1 VTAGSTAVLFIVGLA
16 TAAVGFVLVVFL
28 TNMLLAPHNP
38 DPEKDSPYE
47 CGMEPA
53 GAPWRRVNVRFASVA
68 LLFVLFDVEA
78 ILLFAVATKL
88 RGSFAGLLEAALF
101 AGMLALGLA
110 YAWRKGA
117 LEWLS

>member
-1 VTAGSTAVLFIVGLA
+1 MTAGATAVLLIVGLA
-16 TAAVGFVLVVFL
+16 TAAVAFVLVVFL
-28 TNMLLAPHNP
+28 ANRLLAPDHP
-38 DPEKDSPYE
+38 DPEKGTPYE

-53 GAPWRRVNVRFASVA
+53 GAPWRRVNVRFASIA

-88 RGSFAGLLEAALF
+88 RGSWFGLVEAGAFALLLT
-101 AGMLALGLA
+101 LGLV